1 MYRIDIETDSTIAV
15 DEAEEQRRRTEF
27 VTAVTG
33 FIQQAAPAV
42 QGGAMSMDVAKA
54 LLMFGVRSFRTGREL
69 EEAIDNMEPEQ
80 RQPDPMAV
88 EAAQADTGL
97 KKAQAFKAMA
107 EAQKIHGE
115 AQMPQQDAQPAVDPR
130 ITMAE
135 QALKEKELFI
145 KDKSLDVEAAK
156 VRNEGMIHMESALAQ
171 SPEYIARLDSA
182 SQAAQQ
188 IGQQLPA
195 LAQGLNAEIESKLQR
210 VSGEQMQ
217 GFTAVVDAVEQMSQR
232 MAEAVSGALNQ
243 QAQMIGGLA
252 QAQQATAQQIAALA
266 EAQQDTAKKITAK
279 RNIKLTFGPDKKPNG
294 AVSEH
299 EMGA

>member
-1 MYRIDIETDSTIAV
+1 MTATTDFIGQ
-15 DEAEEQRRRTEF
+15 AE
-27 VTAVTG
+27 
-33 FIQQAAPAV
+33 PLV
-42 QGGAMSMDVAKA
+42 QGGTMSMDVPKA
-54 LLMFGVRSFRTGREL
+54 LLMFGVRSFRNGREL
-69 EEAIDNMEPEQ
+69 EEAIDNMEPKPQ
-80 RQPDPMAV
+80 QPDPNAV
-88 EAAQADTGL
+88 AAAQAETNL
-97 KKAQAFKAMA
+97 KTAQADKAAA
-107 EAQKIHGE
+107 EAEQIRRE
-115 AQMPQQDAQPAVDPR
+115 MQMPQQEAQPAVDPR

-156 VRNEGMIHMESALAQ
+156 VRNEGMVHMEGALAQ

-217 GFTAVVDAVEQMSQR
+217 GFTAVVDAVEQMGQR

-243 QAQMIGGLA
+243 QTQMIGGLA

-266 EAQQDTAKKITAK
+266 GTHQDLGKKITAK